1 MPITKLPGVYYNEQV
16 TYELTG
22 EGSKIPVIIGL
33 TGNAATATYKVD
45 GTVVRKYTGWDD
57 VNKPLNASSPGICP
71 APTEEN
77 PDTTY
82 DEESIKTT
90 NNQLAR
96 FLYQF
101 FEEARLQVN
110 SDLGVPYIYV
120 IDVGAGTSKDAWV
133 NALKTAKSKLDATV
147 EIYVG
152 ADTITNYSLKD
163 FLDGAYDLIK
173 KGTNDLDLRCGFTTK
188 GFGNPANVT
197 DADLIALTNESTGVQ
212 YSRIGIGEPN
222 DFGKICARICCTPA
236 NTEPGFY
243 QYRSVEPGV
252 FKDRTKA
259 EMLALQNAGIIF
271 NRDEHI
277 NGNVYPKINLC
288 TSTGF
293 AKPVGS
299 RPADALFHARFNADA
314 LLREV
319 FEACYNQIKANESST
334 NLAYLQTRINKIVND
349 KVSAEEMVKFD
360 EKTMKGTKL
369 TVSQSDADPYS
380 LIITGQMQPQK
391 CTVAIEVEATV
402 KI

>member
-1 MPITKLPGVYYNEQV
+1 MPITKLPGVYYDEQV

-33 TGNAATATYKVD
+33 TGNTGSATYKVD
-45 GTVVRKYTGWDD
+45 GTVVRKYTSWED
-57 VNKPLNASSPGICP
+57 VNKPCNATNPGICP
-71 APTEEN
+71 APTEEV
-77 PDTTY
+77 PDPTY
-82 DEESIKTT
+82 NEETIKTT

-110 SDLGVPYIYV
+110 SDLGVPYVYV

-133 NALKTAKSKLDATV
+133 AALKTAKSKLDATI

-152 ADTITNYSLKD
+152 ADTISNYSLKE
-163 FLDGAYDLIK
+163 FLDGAYNLIK
-173 KGTNDLDLRCGFTTK
+173 KGTTELDLRCAFTTK
-188 GFGNPANVT
+188 GFANPDNVS
-197 DADLIALTNESTGVQ
+197 DADLIALTNESTGNQ
-212 YSRIGIGEPN
+212 YSRIGICEPLL
-222 DFGKICARICCTPA
+222 FGKTLARICCTPS
-236 NTEPGFY
+236 NTEPGYY
-243 QYRSVEPGV
+243 QYRSVEPGT

-277 NGNVYPKINLC
+277 NSDVYPKINLC
-288 TSTGF
+288 TSTSF
-293 AKPVGS
+293 AATT
-299 RPADALFHARFNADA
+299 RPADALFHARFNADS

-319 FEACYNQIKANESST
+319 FAACYTQIKANESAT
-334 NLAYLQTRINKIVND
+334 NIAYLQTRINKIVND
-349 KVSAEEMVKFD
+349 KVSAEEMIKFD
-360 EKTMKGTKL
+360 EKTMQGTKL
-369 TVSQSDADPYS
+369 IVSPSDADPYS
-380 LIITGQMQPQK
+380 LIISGQMHPQK

>member
-1 MPITKLPGVYYNEQV
+1 MPITKLPGVYYDEQV

-33 TGNAATATYKVD
+33 TGNTGSATYKVD
-45 GTVVRKYTGWDD
+45 GTVVRKYTSWED
-57 VNKPLNASSPGICP
+57 VNKPCNATNPGICP
-71 APTEEN
+71 APTEEV
-77 PDTTY
+77 PDPTY
-82 DEESIKTT
+82 NEETIKTT

-110 SDLGVPYIYV
+110 SDLGVPYVYV

-133 NALKTAKSKLDATV
+133 AALKTAKSKLDATI

-152 ADTITNYSLKD
+152 ADTISNYSLKD
-163 FLDGAYDLIK
+163 FLDGAYNLIK
-173 KGTNDLDLRCGFTTK
+173 KGTTELDLRCAFTTK
-188 GFGNPANVT
+188 GFANPDNVS
-197 DADLIALTNESTGVQ
+197 DADLIALTNESTGNQ
-212 YSRIGIGEPN
+212 YSRIGICEPLL
-222 DFGKICARICCTPA
+222 FGKTLARICCTPS
-236 NTEPGFY
+236 NTEPGYY
-243 QYRSVEPGV
+243 QYRVEPGT

-277 NGNVYPKINLC
+277 NSDVYPKINLC
-288 TSTGF
+288 TSTSF
-293 AKPVGS
+293 AATT
-299 RPADALFHARFNADA
+299 RPADALFHARFNADS

-319 FEACYNQIKANESST
+319 FAACYTQIKANESAT
-334 NLAYLQTRINKIVND
+334 NIAYLQTRINKIVND
-349 KVSAEEMVKFD
+349 KVSAEEMIKFD
-360 EKTMKGTKL
+360 EKTMQGTKL
-369 TVSQSDADPYS
+369 IVSPSDADPYS
-380 LIITGQMQPQK
+380 LIISGQMHPQK

>member
-1 MPITKLPGVYYNEQV
+1 MPITKLPGVYYDENV

-22 EGSKIPVIIGL
+22 EGSKIPVIIGA
-33 TGNAATATYKVD
+33 TGNTATDDYKVD
-45 GTVVRKYTGWDD
+45 GTVIRKFSNWED
-57 VNKPLNASSPGICP
+57 VNKATTAETPGIGIW
-71 APTEEN
+71 
-77 PDTTY
+77 
-82 DEESIKTT
+82 SKTT
-90 NNQLAR
+90 TNQLSK
-96 FLYQF
+96 FLHEF

-110 SDLGVPYIYV
+110 SDIGVPYIYV
-120 IDVGAGTSKDAWV
+120 IDVGDGKAKQSWL
-133 NALKTAKSKLDATV
+133 NALDLAKTKLDATI

-152 ADTITNYSLKD
+152 ADAITSYELKA
-163 FLDGAYDLIK
+163 FLDGAYAGIK
-173 KGTNDLDLRCGFTTK
+173 EGTKDLDLRCAFTTK
-188 GFGNPANVT
+188 GYGSPDTVT
-197 DADLIALTNESTGVQ
+197 DAQLIALTAESTGVQ
-212 YSRIGIGEPN
+212 YSRIGICEPLF
-222 DFGKICARICCTPA
+222 FGKTMARICCTPS

-243 QYRSVEPGV
+243 EYRSVEPGQ

-288 TSTGF
+288 VSTSF
-293 AKPVGS
+293 AATT
-299 RPADALFHARFNADA
+299 RPADSLFHARFNADA

-319 FEACYNQIKANESST
+319 FEACYNQIKANESAT

-349 KVSAEEMVKFD
+349 KVSAEEMIKYD
-360 EKTMKGTKL
+360 EKTESGTKL
-369 TVSQSDADPYS
+369 IVNQSDADPYS

>member
-33 TGNAATATYKVD
+33 TGNTASGTYKVD
-45 GTVVRKYTGWDD
+45 GTVVRKYSSWDD

-71 APTEEN
+71 VPTEEVPN
-77 PDTTY
+77 TTY

-110 SDLGVPYIYV
+110 SDFGVPYVYV

-133 NALKTAKSKLDATV
+133 NALKTAKSKLDATI

-152 ADTITNYSLKD
+152 ADTISNYSLKE
-163 FLDGAYDLIK
+163 FIDGAYDLIK
-173 KGTNDLDLRCGFTTK
+173 AGTTDLDLRCAFTTK
-188 GFGNPANVT
+188 GFSNPDGVT
-197 DADLIALTNESTGVQ
+197 DAQLIALTNESTGNQ
-212 YSRIGIGEPN
+212 YSRIGICEPFL
-222 DFGKICARICCTPA
+222 FGKTCARICCTPS
-236 NTEPGFY
+236 NTEPGYFV
-243 QYRSVEPGV
+243 YRSVDAGT

-277 NGNVYPKINLC
+277 NSNVYPKINLC
-288 TSTGF
+288 TATSF
-293 AKPVGS
+293 AATT
-299 RPADALFHARFNADA
+299 RPADALFHARFNADE

-319 FEACYNQIKANESST
+319 FEACYSQIKANESST
-334 NLAYLQTRINKIVND
+334 NLAYLQTRINKLVND
-349 KVSAEEMVKFD
+349 KVSAEEMIKFD
-360 EKTMKGTKL
+360 EKTMQGTKL
-369 TVSQSDADPYS
+369 IVSQSDADPYS